1 MPTALPTE
9 LVKEIQDL
17 LIREVDRGIVSVRGR
32 VFLRMTAHHG
42 PTDAVPVAHI
52 MPPLMYQV
60 TSGSMRPVIMA
71 HIGASDWNGLLAENG
86 GIFTCSRSWTCSC
99 EGEV

>member
-32 VFLRMTAHHG
+32 VFLRMTAH
-42 PTDAVPVAHI
+42 
-52 MPPLMYQV
+52 Q
-60 TSGSMRPVIMA
+60 RRRRRR
-71 HIGASDWNGLLAENG
+71 
-86 GIFTCSRSWTCSC
+86 RSLRRRMES
-99 EGEV
+99 